1 MVVGTDKCE
10 NYISSFLLGGWLF
23 SPLSSFFFL
32 KKTQLFRPKSHCFS
46 VNCLIMVEFPK
57 VFNKQSISAPIED
70 SDELTVDIYENN
82 DKPLFSDFEK
92 SCSVTIP
99 RNSKLL

>member
-1 MVVGTDKCE
+1 MKIT
-10 NYISSFLLGGWLF
+10 FLLSYLEGGYFLLCPLF
-23 SPLSSFFFL
+23 FFFL
-32 KKTQLFRPKSHCFS
+32 KKQLFRPKSHCFS